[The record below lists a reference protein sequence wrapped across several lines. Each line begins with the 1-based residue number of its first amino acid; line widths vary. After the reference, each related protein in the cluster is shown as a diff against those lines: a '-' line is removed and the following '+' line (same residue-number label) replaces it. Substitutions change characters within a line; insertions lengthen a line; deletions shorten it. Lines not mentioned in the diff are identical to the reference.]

1 MRPMYAVAI
10 LFLLAGCSSVPAEK
24 TRFTYVSPHAERLLG
39 YQQPVSGG
47 GRLEVHRDYGY
58 LGGGCYVAFL
68 IDRQVAARIGVGE
81 EASFQVPAGEHVVGI
96 GIDTQDDTLCGKGLL
111 NRELRTRIAAD
122 GNARFRIVSE
132 ASSGFDIRAE

>member
-1 MRPMYAVAI
+1 M
-10 LFLLAGCSSVPAEK
+10 
-24 TRFTYVSPHAERLLG
+24 
-39 YQQPVSGG
+39 SGG